1 MTELEARAAASLLPG
16 INVRRHKGTWQFESR
31 FHTTDGWH
39 RRYAGKNLERAIEL
53 RAELI
58 AAHAKRSSR
67 MLNA

>member
-31 FHTTDGWH
+31 FHTSDGWH

-53 RAELI
+53 RADLI
-58 AAHAKRSSR
+58 TTYAKRTAR
-67 MLNA
+67 MTNA